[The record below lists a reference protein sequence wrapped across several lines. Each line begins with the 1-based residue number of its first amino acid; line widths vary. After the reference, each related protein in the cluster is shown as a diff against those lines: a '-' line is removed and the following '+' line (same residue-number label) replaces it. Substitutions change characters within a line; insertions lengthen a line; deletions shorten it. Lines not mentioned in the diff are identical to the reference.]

1 MKNPPLISV
10 IMSVYNEEQ
19 YVEKSI
25 RSILKQTEQD
35 FEIIIF
41 DDCSTDATP
50 DLIEGMH
57 DDRIRLYRNT
67 ENCGLTR
74 NLNKGLKLAEGK
86 YIARMDGDDFSL
98 PARFEKQIKY
108 LEEHQDVMLISCWT
122 QNFGASFLYAKLKEN
137 SQELKVRMLVRPVFA
152 HPGFMMRRELIEK
165 GYYYDETFRTAQDY
179 DFASRVAEKFQIG
192 MVQEVLLYYRVHEK
206 QISHLAKTAQFNNA
220 DKVRERLW
228 ELTGVSLTLEE
239 KKEVQNWAR
248 EVCPDSIM
256 QYENAGCLID
266 KLLEANKHS
275 LRYPHDVLEKTLKRL
290 LYIWLIRSKRIG
302 YLLAFPKVCGYQ
314 WKNMLLFIG
323 EILRILQE
331 KIISRGEQKYAS
343 AIIKAENL

>member
-41 DDCSTDATP
+41 DDCSSDATP
-50 DLIEGMH
+50 DLIESIQ
-57 DDRIRLYRNT
+57 DARIRLYRNT

-98 PARFEKQIKY
+98 PARFEKQVKY
-108 LEEHQDVMLISCWT
+108 LEENQDVMLISCWT

-137 SQELKVRMLVRPVFA
+137 CQELKSRMLVRPVFA

-165 GYYYDETFRTAQDY
+165 GYYYDEAFQTAQDY
-179 DFASRVAEKFQIG
+179 DFAARVAEKFQIG
-192 MVQEVLLYYRVHEK
+192 MVQEVLLYYRVHDK
-206 QISHLAKTAQFNNA
+206 QISNLAGTEQFNNA

-228 ELTGVSLTLEE
+228 KQAGVSLT
-239 KKEVQNWAR
+239 
-248 EVCPDSIM
+248 
-256 QYENAGCLID
+256 
-266 KLLEANKHS
+266 
-275 LRYPHDVLEKTLKRL
+275 T
-290 LYIWLIRSKRIG
+290 
-302 YLLAFPKVCGYQ
+302 
-314 WKNMLLFIG
+314 
-323 EILRILQE
+323 
-331 KIISRGEQKYAS
+331 
-343 AIIKAENL
+343 

>member
-41 DDCSTDATP
+41 DDCSSDATP
-50 DLIEGMH
+50 DLIESIQ
-57 DDRIRLYRNT
+57 DARIRLYRNT

-98 PARFEKQIKY
+98 PARFEKQVKY
-108 LEEHQDVMLISCWT
+108 LEENQDVMLISCWT

-137 SQELKVRMLVRPVFA
+137 CQELKSRMLVRPVFA
-152 HPGFMMRRELIEK
+152 HPGFIMRRELIEK
-165 GYYYDETFRTAQDY
+165 GYYYDEAFQTAQDY
-179 DFASRVAEKFQIG
+179 DFAARVAEKFQIG
-192 MVQEVLLYYRVHEK
+192 MVQEVLLYYRVHDK
-206 QISHLAKTAQFNNA
+206 QISNLAGTEQFNNA

-228 ELTGVSLTLEE
+228 KQAGVSLTTEE

-248 EVCPDSIM
+248 EICPDNIA
-256 QYENAGCLID
+256 QYKNAGCLID

-275 LRYPHDVLEKTLKRL
+275 LCYPQDVLDATMKRL
-290 LYIWLIRSKRIG
+290 LYIWLIHSKRVD
-302 YLLAFPKVCGYQ
+302 YLLAFPKVCRYQ
-314 WKNMLLFIG
+314 WKNMLLFIR
-323 EILRILQE
+323 EIIRILKE
-331 KIISRGEQKYAS
+331 KIMSRGERKYAS
-343 AIIKAENL
+343 AIIKTENL